1 MTKSD
6 APDLVDI
13 LNSDDHPLTPC
24 TAVAAIITVAGQGY
38 LMQLRDPIPGI
49 FYPGHWGLFGGGAE
63 DGEGEIATLKRELE
77 EELRLSP
84 DAYDPV
90 RFFAMRFQFDFLAGG
105 TVDRVFYT
113 LEIEPETLAKLHLA
127 EGSAMKTLTW
137 REVLD
142 PSRPVAPYDSFALWV
157 HYNRDRISKEQLDAF
172 STKHS
177 INS

>member
-77 EELRLSP
+77 EEPMTRFDFSPCGFSLIFSLAVLLTAFFIHWRLSP
-84 DAYDPV
+84 
-90 RFFAMRFQFDFLAGG
+90 
-105 TVDRVFYT
+105 
-113 LEIEPETLAKLHLA
+113 
-127 EGSAMKTLTW
+127 
-137 REVLD
+137 
-142 PSRPVAPYDSFALWV
+142 RPWQSC
-157 HYNRDRISKEQLDAF
+157 
-172 STKHS
+172 T
-177 INS
+177 